1 MKKILIFKSDRL
13 GDLINIS
20 SIIYNL
26 KKNFPSS
33 EITIVCSKYNSRI
46 AKYYPDLQNIIIFDK
61 SFFKFSLKYFKKLY
75 LTKYDLLL
83 QLDGKKSSY
92 FCSSIVNSNIKAGLV
107 FIKNKNIF
115 NSLIIVKRPN
125 FLISKFFTYLEPCI
139 EDYKV
144 LNNKDYHYLNL
155 YLNILKKVN
164 LTIYSKNHYLP
175 YSKTNN
181 QKFKNYLHVHID
193 ERWKKF
199 DKIFYVNFVDK
210 INNFSNTNKIIITS
224 NFNGNNFYFN
234 IMNKFKSNNNFL
246 FKDKVSIKDLLNII
260 FYSQTVLSSHSGFI
274 VHTAAAFQK
283 NIIDLV
289 PKNINS
295 ELDRWV
301 PYNINYK
308 RFNNENFQNYL
319 FNL

>member
-1 MKKILIFKSDRL
+1 MKKILVFKSDKI

-20 SIIYNL
+20 SVIYNL

-33 EITIVCSKYNSRI
+33 EITIVCSKYNSGI

-61 SFFKFSLKYFKKLY
+61 SFFKFSLKHFKKLY

-92 FCSSIVNSNIKAGLV
+92 LRSSIVNSNIKAGLV
-107 FIKNKNIF
+107 FVKNKMILN
-115 NSLIIVKRPN
+115 NLSIVKRPN

-139 EDYKV
+139 EDYQIS
-144 LNNKDYHYLNL
+144 NNKDYHYLNL
-155 YLNILKKVN
+155 YLNILKRIN

-175 YSKTNN
+175 YDKKNN
-181 QKFKNYLHVHID
+181 QKFKNYLHIHID
-193 ERWKKF
+193 EKWEKF
-199 DKIFYVNFVDK
+199 DNIFYVNFVDK
-210 INNFSNTNKIIITS
+210 INNLSNTNKVIITS
-224 NFNGNNFYFN
+224 NFNGNKFYFN
-234 IMNKFKSNNNFL
+234 IMDKFKSNDNFL
-246 FKDKVSIKDLLNII
+246 FKDKVSIEDLLNII

-274 VHTAAAFQK
+274 VHAAAAFQK

-289 PKNINS
+289 PENINN

-301 PYNINYK
+301 PHNISYK
-308 RFNNENFQNYL
+308 RFNNENL
-319 FNL
+319 SKLSI

>member
-1 MKKILIFKSDRL
+1 MKKILVFKSDRI

-20 SIIYNL
+20 SVIYNL

-33 EITIVCSKYNSRI
+33 EITMVCSTYNSSI

-92 FCSSIVNSNIKAGLV
+92 FCSSIVNSNIKAGLIFV
-107 FIKNKNIF
+107 KNKMILN
-115 NSLIIVKRPN
+115 NLSIVKRPN

-139 EDYKV
+139 EDYQIS
-144 LNNKDYHYLNL
+144 NNKNYHYLNL
-155 YLNILKKVN
+155 YLNILKRIN
-164 LTIYSKNHYLP
+164 LKIYSKNHYLP
-175 YSKTNN
+175 YNEINN
-181 QKFKNYLHVHID
+181 QKFKNYLHIHID
-193 ERWKKF
+193 EKWKKF
-199 DKIFYVNFVDK
+199 DNIFYVNFVDK
-210 INNFSNTNKIIITS
+210 INNLSNTNKIIITS
-224 NFNGNNFYFN
+224 NFNGNKFYFN
-234 IMNKFKSNNNFL
+234 IMDKFKSNDNFL
-246 FKDKVSIKDLLNII
+246 FKDKVSIEDLLNIV

-274 VHTAAAFQK
+274 VHAAAAFQK

-289 PKNINS
+289 PENINN

-301 PYNINYK
+301 PYNISYK
-308 RFNNENFQNYL
+308 RFNNENLSKL
-319 FNL
+319 FI

>member
-1 MKKILIFKSDRL
+1 MKKILVFKSDRI

-20 SIIYNL
+20 SVIYNL

-46 AKYYPDLQNIIIFDK
+46 AKYYSDLQNIIIFDK

-92 FCSSIVNSNIKAGLV
+92 FCSTIVNSNIKAGLV
-107 FIKNKNIF
+107 FFKNKMILS
-115 NSLIIVKRPN
+115 SLSIVKRPN

-139 EDYKV
+139 EDYQIS
-144 LNNKDYHYLNL
+144 NNKDYHYLNL
-155 YLNILKKVN
+155 YLKILKRIN
-164 LTIYSKNHYLP
+164 LKIYSKIHYLP
-175 YSKTNN
+175 YNEINN
-181 QKFKNYLHVHID
+181 QKFKNYLHIHID
-193 ERWKKF
+193 EKWKKF
-199 DKIFYVNFVDK
+199 DNIFYVNFVDK
-210 INNFSNTNKIIITS
+210 INNLSNTNKIIITS
-224 NFNGNNFYFN
+224 NFNGNKFYFN
-234 IMNKFKSNNNFL
+234 IKDRFKSNDNFL
-246 FKDKVSIKDLLNII
+246 FKDKVSIEDLLNIV

-274 VHTAAAFQK
+274 VHAAAAFQK

-289 PKNINS
+289 PENINN

-301 PYNINYK
+301 PYNIRYK
-308 RFNNENFQNYL
+308 RFNNENLSKL
-319 FNL
+319 FI

>member
-1 MKKILIFKSDRL
+1 MKKILVFKSDRL
-13 GDLINIS
+13 GDLINLS
-20 SIIYNL
+20 SVIYNL

-33 EITIVCSKYNSRI
+33 EITIVCSKYNTRI
-46 AKYYPDLQNIIIFDK
+46 AKYYPDLQNILIFDK

-107 FIKNKNIF
+107 FVKNKKILN
-115 NSLIIVKRPN
+115 NLSIVKRPN
-125 FLISKFFTYLEPCI
+125 FLISKFFSYLEPCI
-139 EDYKV
+139 EDYQIS
-144 LNNKDYHYLNL
+144 NNKDYHYLNL
-155 YLNILKKVN
+155 YLNILKRIN
-164 LTIYSKNHYLP
+164 LTIYSKSHYLP
-175 YSKTNN
+175 YNETNN
-181 QKFKNYLHVHID
+181 QKFRNYLHIHID

-199 DKIFYVNFVDK
+199 DNIFYDNFVDK
-210 INNFSNTNKIIITS
+210 INNLSNTSKIIITS
-224 NFNGNNFYFN
+224 NFNGNEFYFN
-234 IMNKFKSNNNFL
+234 IMDKFKSYDNFL

-274 VHTAAAFQK
+274 VHAAAAFQK

-289 PKNINS
+289 PKNINN

-301 PYNINYK
+301 PYNISYK
-308 RFNNENFQNYL
+308 RFNNEDFSKL
-319 FNL
+319 FI

>member
-20 SIIYNL
+20 SVIYNL

-107 FIKNKNIF
+107 LIKNKKIF

-144 LNNKDYHYLNL
+144 LNNKHYHYLNL
-155 YLNILKKVN
+155 YLNILKRVN

-175 YSKTNN
+175 YNETNN

-210 INNFSNTNKIIITS
+210 INNFSITNKIIITS

-260 FYSQTVLSSHSGFI
+260 FYSQTVLSSHSGLI
-274 VHTAAAFQK
+274 VHAAAAFQK

-308 RFNNENFQNYL
+308 RFNNENFSKL
-319 FNL
+319 FI

>member
-1 MKKILIFKSDRL
+1 MKKILVFKSDRI

-20 SIIYNL
+20 SVIYNL

-92 FCSSIVNSNIKAGLV
+92 FCSTIVNSNIKAGLV
-107 FIKNKNIF
+107 FFKNKMILN
-115 NSLIIVKRPN
+115 NLSIVKRPN

-139 EDYKV
+139 EDYQIS
-144 LNNKDYHYLNL
+144 NNKDYHYLNL
-155 YLNILKKVN
+155 YLNILKRIN
-164 LTIYSKNHYLP
+164 LKIYSKNHYLP
-175 YSKTNN
+175 YNEINK
-181 QKFKNYLHVHID
+181 QKFKNYLHIHID
-193 ERWKKF
+193 EKWKKF
-199 DKIFYVNFVDK
+199 DNNFYINFVDK
-210 INNFSNTNKIIITS
+210 INNLSNANKIIITS
-224 NFNGNNFYFN
+224 NPNGNKFYFN
-234 IMNKFKSNNNFL
+234 IMDKFKFNDNFL
-246 FKDKVSIKDLLNII
+246 FKDKVSIEDLLNIV

-274 VHTAAAFQK
+274 VHAAAAFQK

-289 PKNINS
+289 PENINN

-301 PYNINYK
+301 PYNISYK
-308 RFNNENFQNYL
+308 RFNNENLSKL
-319 FNL
+319 FI

>member
-1 MKKILIFKSDRL
+1 MKKILVFKSDRL
-13 GDLINIS
+13 GDLINLS
-20 SIIYNL
+20 SVIYNL

-33 EITIVCSKYNSRI
+33 EITIVCSEYNSRI

-92 FCSSIVNSNIKAGLV
+92 FCSAIVNSNIKAGLI
-107 FIKNKNIF
+107 FIKNKKILN
-115 NSLIIVKRPN
+115 NLSIVKRPN
-125 FLISKFFTYLEPCI
+125 FLISKFFSYLEPCI
-139 EDYKV
+139 EDYQIS
-144 LNNKDYHYLNL
+144 NNKDYHYLNL
-155 YLNILKKVN
+155 YLNILKRIN
-164 LTIYSKNHYLP
+164 LTIYSKSHYLP
-175 YSKTNN
+175 YNETNN
-181 QKFKNYLHVHID
+181 QKFRNYLHIHID

-199 DKIFYVNFVDK
+199 DNIFYVNFVDK
-210 INNFSNTNKIIITS
+210 INNLSNTNKIIITS
-224 NFNGNNFYFN
+224 NFNGNEFYFN
-234 IMNKFKSNNNFL
+234 IMDKFKSYDNFL

-274 VHTAAAFQK
+274 VHAAAAFQK

-289 PKNINS
+289 PENINN

-301 PYNINYK
+301 PYNISYK
-308 RFNNENFQNYL
+308 RFNNEDFSKL
-319 FNL
+319 FI

>member
-20 SIIYNL
+20 SVIYNL

-144 LNNKDYHYLNL
+144 LNNKHYHYLNL
-155 YLNILKKVN
+155 YLNILKRVN
-164 LTIYSKNHYLP
+164 LIIYSKNHYLP
-175 YSKTNN
+175 YNKTNN

-210 INNFSNTNKIIITS
+210 INNFSITNKIIITS

-246 FKDKVSIKDLLNII
+246 FKDKVSINDLLNII

-274 VHTAAAFQK
+274 VHAAAAFQK

-308 RFNNENFQNYL
+308 RFNNENFSQL
-319 FNL
+319 FI

>member
-1 MKKILIFKSDRL
+1 MKKILVFKSDRI

-20 SIIYNL
+20 SVIYNL

-92 FCSSIVNSNIKAGLV
+92 FCSTIVNSNIKAGLV
-107 FIKNKNIF
+107 FFKNKMILSNL
-115 NSLIIVKRPN
+115 SIVKRPN

-139 EDYKV
+139 EDYQIS
-144 LNNKDYHYLNL
+144 NNKDYHYLNL
-155 YLNILKKVN
+155 YLNILKRIN
-164 LTIYSKNHYLP
+164 LKIYSKNHYLP
-175 YSKTNN
+175 YNKVNN
-181 QKFKNYLHVHID
+181 QKFKNYLHIHID
-193 ERWKKF
+193 EKWKKF
-199 DKIFYVNFVDK
+199 DNNFYINFVDK
-210 INNFSNTNKIIITS
+210 INNLSNANKIIITS
-224 NFNGNNFYFN
+224 NPNGNKFYFN
-234 IMNKFKSNNNFL
+234 IMDKFKSYDNFL

-260 FYSQTVLSSHSGFI
+260 FHSQTVISSHSGFI
-274 VHTAAAFQK
+274 VHAAAAFQK

-289 PKNINS
+289 PESIND

-301 PYNINYK
+301 PNNISYK
-308 RFNNENFQNYL
+308 RFNNENFSKL
-319 FNL
+319 FI

>member
-20 SIIYNL
+20 SVIYNL

-107 FIKNKNIF
+107 FIKNKKIF

-155 YLNILKKVN
+155 YLNILKRVN

-175 YSKTNN
+175 YNKINN

-199 DKIFYVNFVDK
+199 DEIFYDNFVDK

-246 FKDKVSIKDLLNII
+246 FIDKVSIKDLLNII

-308 RFNNENFQNYL
+308 RFNNENYSKL
-319 FNL
+319 FI

>member
-1 MKKILIFKSDRL
+1 MKKILVFKSDRI

-20 SIIYNL
+20 SVIYNL

-92 FCSSIVNSNIKAGLV
+92 FCSTIVNSNIKAGLV
-107 FIKNKNIF
+107 FFKNKMILN
-115 NSLIIVKRPN
+115 NLSIVKRPN

-139 EDYKV
+139 EDYQIS
-144 LNNKDYHYLNL
+144 NNKDYHYLNL
-155 YLNILKKVN
+155 YLNILKRIN
-164 LTIYSKNHYLP
+164 LKIYSKNHYLP
-175 YSKTNN
+175 YNQTNN
-181 QKFKNYLHVHID
+181 QKFKNYLHIHID
-193 ERWKKF
+193 EKWKKF
-199 DKIFYVNFVDK
+199 DNIFYVNFVDK
-210 INNFSNTNKIIITS
+210 INNLSNTNKIIITS
-224 NFNGNNFYFN
+224 NFNGNKFYFN
-234 IMNKFKSNNNFL
+234 IMDKFKSNDNFL
-246 FKDKVSIKDLLNII
+246 FKDKVSIEDLLNIV

-274 VHTAAAFQK
+274 VHAAAAFQK

-289 PKNINS
+289 PENINN

-301 PYNINYK
+301 PYNISYK
-308 RFNNENFQNYL
+308 RFNNENLSKL
-319 FNL
+319 FI

>member
-1 MKKILIFKSDRL
+1 MKKILVFKSDRI

-20 SIIYNL
+20 SVIYNL

-75 LTKYDLLL
+75 LTRYDLLL

-92 FCSSIVNSNIKAGLV
+92 FCSTIVNSNIKAGLV
-107 FIKNKNIF
+107 FFKNKMILN
-115 NSLIIVKRPN
+115 NSSIVKRPN

-139 EDYKV
+139 EDYQIS
-144 LNNKDYHYLNL
+144 NNKDYHYLNL
-155 YLNILKKVN
+155 YLNILKRIN
-164 LTIYSKNHYLP
+164 LKIYSQNHYLP
-175 YSKTNN
+175 YNEINN
-181 QKFKNYLHVHID
+181 QKFKNYLHIHID

-199 DKIFYVNFVDK
+199 DNIFFVNFVDK
-210 INNFSNTNKIIITS
+210 INNLSNTNKIIITS
-224 NFNGNNFYFN
+224 NFNGNKFYFN
-234 IMNKFKSNNNFL
+234 IMDKFKSNDNFL
-246 FKDKVSIKDLLNII
+246 FKDKVSIEGLLNIV

-274 VHTAAAFQK
+274 VHAAAAFQK

-289 PKNINS
+289 PENINN

-301 PYNINYK
+301 PHNISYK
-308 RFNNENFQNYL
+308 RFNNENL
-319 FNL
+319 SKLSI

>member
-20 SIIYNL
+20 SVIYNL

-107 FIKNKNIF
+107 LIKNKKIF

-144 LNNKDYHYLNL
+144 LNNKHYHYLNL
-155 YLNILKKVN
+155 YLNILKRVN

-175 YSKTNN
+175 YNKTNN

-210 INNFSNTNKIIITS
+210 INNFSITNKIIITS

-274 VHTAAAFQK
+274 VHAAAAFQK

-308 RFNNENFQNYL
+308 RFNNENFSKL
-319 FNL
+319 FI

>member
-20 SIIYNL
+20 SVIYNL

-107 FIKNKNIF
+107 LIKNKKIF

-144 LNNKDYHYLNL
+144 LNNKHYHYLNL
-155 YLNILKKVN
+155 YLNILKRVN

-175 YSKTNN
+175 YNETNN

-210 INNFSNTNKIIITS
+210 INNFSITNKIIITS

-274 VHTAAAFQK
+274 VHAAAAFQK
-283 NIIDLV
+283 DIIDLV

-308 RFNNENFQNYL
+308 RFNNENFSKL
-319 FNL
+319 FI

>member
-33 EITIVCSKYNSRI
+33 KITIVCSVYNSRI
-46 AKYYPDLQNIIIFDK
+46 AKYYPDLQDILIFDK

-83 QLDGKKSSY
+83 QLDGKNRSY
-92 FCSSIVNSNIKAGLV
+92 FCSSIINSNIKAGLL
-107 FIKNKNIF
+107 FIKNKKILN
-115 NSLIIVKRPN
+115 NLNIVKRPN
-125 FLISKFFTYLEPCI
+125 YLLSKFFNYLEPCI
-139 EDYKV
+139 EDYQIS
-144 LNNKDYHYLNL
+144 NNKDYHYLKL
-155 YLNILKKVN
+155 YLNILKRIN

-175 YSKTNN
+175 YAETNN
-181 QKFKNYLHVHID
+181 QKFKNYLLIHID

-199 DKIFYVNFVDK
+199 DNIFYVNFVDK
-210 INNFSNTNKIIITS
+210 INYLSNTNNIIITS
-224 NFNGNNFYFN
+224 NFNGNEFYFN
-234 IMNKFKSNNNFL
+234 IMDKFKSYDNFL

-260 FYSQTVLSSHSGFI
+260 FHSQTVISSHSGFI
-274 VHTAAAFQK
+274 VHAAAAFQK

-289 PKNINS
+289 PESIND

-301 PYNINYK
+301 PNNISYK
-308 RFNNENFQNYL
+308 RFNNENFSKL
-319 FNL
+319 FI

>member
-1 MKKILIFKSDRL
+1 MKKILVFKSDRL

-20 SIIYNL
+20 SVIHNL

-107 FIKNKNIF
+107 FVKNKKILN
-115 NSLIIVKRPN
+115 NLSIVKRPN
-125 FLISKFFTYLEPCI
+125 FLISKFFSYLEPCI
-139 EDYKV
+139 EDYQIS
-144 LNNKDYHYLNL
+144 NNKDYHYLNL
-155 YLNILKKVN
+155 YLNILKKIN
-164 LTIYSKNHYLP
+164 LTIYSKSHYLP
-175 YSKTNN
+175 YNETNN
-181 QKFKNYLHVHID
+181 QKFRNYLHIHID

-199 DKIFYVNFVDK
+199 DNIFYDNFVDK
-210 INNFSNTNKIIITS
+210 INNLSNTSKIIITS
-224 NFNGNNFYFN
+224 NFNGNEFYFN
-234 IMNKFKSNNNFL
+234 IMDKFKSYDNFL

-274 VHTAAAFQK
+274 VHAAAAFQK

-289 PKNINS
+289 PENINN

-301 PYNINYK
+301 PYNISYK
-308 RFNNENFQNYL
+308 RFNNEDFSKL
-319 FNL
+319 FI

>member
-1 MKKILIFKSDRL
+1 MTA
-13 GDLINIS
+13 G
-20 SIIYNL
+20 
-26 KKNFPSS
+26 PS

-139 EDYKV
+139 EDYEV

-155 YLNILKKVN
+155 YLNILKRVN

-175 YSKTNN
+175 YSTTNN

-210 INNFSNTNKIIITS
+210 INNFSITNKIIITS

-246 FKDKVSIKDLLNII
+246 FKDKVSINDLLNII

-274 VHTAAAFQK
+274 VHAAAAFQK

-308 RFNNENFQNYL
+308 RFNNENFSKL
-319 FNL
+319 FI

>member
-20 SIIYNL
+20 SVIYNL

-107 FIKNKNIF
+107 LIKNKKIF

-144 LNNKDYHYLNL
+144 LNNKHYHYLNL
-155 YLNILKKVN
+155 YLNILKRVN

-175 YSKTNN
+175 YNETNN

-210 INNFSNTNKIIITS
+210 INNFSITNKIIITS

-274 VHTAAAFQK
+274 VHAAAAFQK

-308 RFNNENFQNYL
+308 RFNNENFSKL
-319 FNL
+319 FI